1 MPSIIGCPF
10 VFEELIY
17 IGAGYAIYLNRNWA
31 IINTIKQHNG

>member
-17 IGAGYAIYLNRNWA
+17 IGAGYAIYLNRN
-31 IINTIKQHNG
+31 